1 MLAKAAARNDVRV
14 EFDLG
19 SVLRA
24 TGGSRVRAIRDL
36 RLLRKLVRKYDVPFV
51 VSATARS
58 HLELRAPRE
67 LVAVGETV
75 GFSRAEIERGLREW
89 GAIAERTRTI
99 RSESFIEPGVRRG
112 PYEEER

>member
-67 LVAVGETV
+67 LLAIGEV
-75 GFSRAEIERGLREW
+75 IGFSGEEIERGLREW
-89 GAIAERTRTI
+89 RAIAERTREI

-112 PYEEER
+112 RYEEER